1 MFTNTARKFANEGTA
16 LEDENL
22 KLRERVRQLEAEVD
36 QGRVE
41 LADSQ
46 EQLQS
51 KTKECLRRD
60 GDVAYMVNRNRERAK
75 KINIYKS
82 RAEELEHANA
92 QLGSDNEKLTS
103 DNANIEAR
111 MNTIKSENA
120 KLLCCSIA

>member
-51 KTKECLRRD
+51 KTKESIRRD

-82 RAEELEHANA
+82 RAEEL
-92 QLGSDNEKLTS
+92 
-103 DNANIEAR
+103 
-111 MNTIKSENA
+111 
-120 KLLCCSIA
+120 